1 MYFGLHAKCL
11 KSESKENLI
20 ERLKYQWINES
31 ILSTSNGQILLCY
44 KMSFLGHT
52 SKYEQSFVGLYS
64 HVTLCIESTFN
75 YTFTLG
81 KMSFAFLF
89 MNEDRDGR
97 VVY

>member
-1 MYFGLHAKCL
+1 MFKKC
-11 KSESKENLI
+11 
-20 ERLKYQWINES
+20 NES
-31 ILSTSNGQILLCY
+31 IFSTSKGNILLCY

-64 HVTLCIESTFN
+64 HVTPCIESTFN

-97 VVY
+97 VVYYHPNTLKFCTTSFNLFCFQKP